1 MTRREKEILAKD
13 ISGRLGYGLY
23 VNIEGCA
30 DEFLTGIYYN
40 NTQYGEKNYYVN
52 KGYDISSVK
61 PYLLPLSSMTERQRE
76 EERHLKDEVYSFD
89 SDANILTLQDFYNR
103 NHLDFRGLI
112 PMGLAVDTT
121 DLNFYTIWK

>member
-23 VNIEGCA
+23 IDIEGST
-30 DEFLTGIYYN
+30 DEFFTGIYYN

-76 EERHLKDEVYSFD
+76 EELHLKEEVYSFD

-112 PMGLAVDTT
+112 PMGLALDATS
-121 DLNFYTIWK
+121 LNIY